1 MSAACA
7 TRRHHHHRRGDD
19 RDQRRG
25 HPAGDLVPFFI
36 VVGILFLVARPVA
49 AIVAFFWGLSLAGR
63 FARRVVEPE
72 IRRHYVE
79 RETERG
85 LRREVP
91 RERRER
97 GEEHTREVG
106 ALFAS
111 VADGIRDPLRG
122 AQGLVR
128 QMGED
133 PGSPRNVEHAR
144 LALGEL
150 DKVEASIARLLS
162 VARSRAQGRA
172 AEERA

>member
-7 TRRHHHHRRGDD
+7 QRRPFHRRDS
-19 RDQRRG
+19 RRG
-25 HPAGDLVPFFI
+25 HRAGDLVPFVL
-36 VVGILFLVARPVA
+36 VVGLLFVVARPAA
-49 AIVAFFWGLSLAGR
+49 AIVAFVWGLSIAGR

-91 RERRER
+91 RERRNL
-97 GEEHTREVG
+97 GGEHTRHVG

-133 PGSPRNVEHAR
+133 PDSPKNVDHAR

-150 DKVEASIARLLS
+150 DKVEASIARLLQT
-162 VARSRAQGRA
+162 ARSHA
-172 AEERA
+172 ADRTRRERA

>member
-7 TRRHHHHRRGDD
+7 TRRHARHHRHGRD
-19 RDQRRG
+19 RDG

-63 FARRVVEPE
+63 FARRVVEPG

-97 GEEHTREVG
+97 GEAHAREVG

-133 PGSPRNVEHAR
+133 PGSTRNVEHAR

-150 DKVEASIARLLS
+150 DKVEASIARLLQ
-162 VARSRAQGRA
+162 VARSRARERGG
-172 AEERA
+172 EERA

>member
-7 TRRHHHHRRGDD
+7 TRRHRHHRHD
-19 RDQRRG
+19 RAERDG

-63 FARRVVEPE
+63 FARRVALPG

-97 GEEHTREVG
+97 GEQHAREVG

-150 DKVEASIARLLS
+150 DKVEASIAQLLS
-162 VARSRAQGRA
+162 VARSRAQHRA

>member
-1 MSAACA
+1 MSRAHSHHS
-7 TRRHHHHRRGDD
+7 RRH
-19 RDQRRG
+19 G
-25 HPAGDLVPFFI
+25 HPAGDLVPFVL
-36 VVGILFLVARPVA
+36 VVALLFVVARPVA
-49 AIVAFFWGLSLAGR
+49 VIVAFVWGLKLAGR
-63 FARRVVEPE
+63 FAHRVVEPE
-72 IRRHYVE
+72 VRRHWVE
-79 RETERG
+79 RETERT

-91 RERRER
+91 RERRNL
-97 GEEHTREVG
+97 GEEHTRHVG

-133 PGSPRNVEHAR
+133 PSSPKNIDHAR

-162 VARSRAQGRA
+162 TARLHAAERAHGGRA
-172 AEERA
+172 

>member
-7 TRRHHHHRRGDD
+7 TRRHHHRRGGD
-19 RDQRRG
+19 RDERRG
-25 HPAGDLVPFFI
+25 HPAGDLVPFFV
-36 VVGILFLVARPVA
+36 VVGLLLLVARPVA

-63 FARRVVEPE
+63 FARRVVGPE

-79 RETERG
+79 RETDRG

-97 GEEHTREVG
+97 GEEHAREVG

-133 PGSPRNVEHAR
+133 PGSSRNVEHAR

-150 DKVEASIARLLS
+150 DKVEASIARLLHT
-162 VARSRAQGRA
+162 ARSHAHERSR
-172 AEERA
+172 EERA

>member
-7 TRRHHHHRRGDD
+7 TRRHRHHRAWNRAA
-19 RDQRRG
+19 RDG

-36 VVGILFLVARPVA
+36 VVGVLFLIARPVA

-85 LRREVP
+85 LSREVP

-97 GEEHTREVG
+97 GEQHAREVG

-172 AEERA
+172 GEERA

>member
-1 MSAACA
+1 MSAAYA
-7 TRRHHHHRRGDD
+7 RRHRSHHHA
-19 RDQRRG
+19 
-25 HPAGDLVPFFI
+25 HPSGDLVPFFV
-36 VVGILFLVARPVA
+36 VVGLLLVVARPAA
-49 AIVAFFWGLSLAGR
+49 AIVAFIWGLSIAGR

-79 RETERG
+79 RETERT

-91 RERRER
+91 RERRNL
-97 GEEHTREVG
+97 GEEHARHLG

-133 PGSPRNVEHAR
+133 PESPKNIEHAR

-150 DKVEASIARLLS
+150 DKVEASIARLLQT
-162 VARSRAQGRA
+162 ARSHA
-172 AEERA
+172 ADRHGTERA